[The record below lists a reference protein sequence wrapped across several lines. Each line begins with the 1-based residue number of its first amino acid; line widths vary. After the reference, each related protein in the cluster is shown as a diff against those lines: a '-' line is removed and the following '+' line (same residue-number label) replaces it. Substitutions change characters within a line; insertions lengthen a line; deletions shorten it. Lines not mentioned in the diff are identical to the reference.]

1 MWMKKQQAKK
11 QRKGDLEILVPKKK
25 CERRSTRQR
34 RSAKGIWTQ
43 RRSACRTKSNS
54 ESKKSRGQCRS
65 ERTREKNKT
74 ESDLEKNDWKVT
86 RAFTCDDSEK

>member
-1 MWMKKQQAKK
+1 VKEGTPGKDEA
-11 QRKGDLEILVPKKK
+11 QRGSGHKEEVLA
-25 CERRSTRQR
+25 ERRAT
-34 RSAKGIWTQ
+34 AK
-43 RRSACRTKSNS
+43 A
-54 ESKKSRGQCRS
+54 KKSRGQYRS